1 MYNIGI
7 ISKYTGEIKKV
18 GFETWV
24 NLLLLTDEPYK
35 KKWEDLPMFLLK
47 YD

>member
-35 KKWEDLPMFLLK
+35 KNEKI
-47 YD
+47 YQCSY